1 MQNLPFYSG
10 RKYCSFLES
19 RASGGHSVM
28 SPGCLS
34 AAGLRQLDEAGSG
47 PNLSNLD
54 STNPFDGCYQLGP
67 CGIRVGTKVH

>member
-1 MQNLPFYSG
+1 
-10 RKYCSFLES
+10 
-19 RASGGHSVM
+19 M